1 MIFAHDKKTGRIR
14 GKADIQTQ
22 PNPEPS
28 RARSGAEGVETRGGR
43 SVALNHPTRTRHA
56 ARREEIVQIRLVAV
70 RSVNTNADIVS
81 RAMINQPGGIPA

>member
-1 MIFAHDKKTGRIR
+1 MVYRQTGNANPCIGDTVMIFAHDKKTGRIR

-56 ARREEIVQIRLVAV
+56 ARREEIVQIRLV
-70 RSVNTNADIVS
+70 
-81 RAMINQPGGIPA
+81 